1 MKRRVGIVGG
11 GASGMTAAIFAAR
24 AGADVTIYERN
35 ERVGKKILATG
46 NGKCNFSNEAMG
58 KEAYNGSGAAIVE
71 AALAQFGVA
80 STKAFFEQIGLR
92 IKDRNGYLYPA
103 SEQAAAV
110 LDVLRYEVGRLGVR
124 VHTGCQIIRIEKRK
138 QEIIL
143 EAADGEE
150 SKLDSVVLSCGGKA
164 APKTGSDGAGL
175 LLAAGLG
182 HRIVETVPA
191 LTALRCEGDF
201 WKSVAG
207 VRCDAKVTLFTDGK
221 LCREECGEVQMT
233 DYGISGI
240 PVFQLSRAAAY
251 ALKEQKEAV
260 AEIDFLPDLE
270 AEQEEL
276 FWKARWDR
284 QGWQTMEQ
292 FLTGIVN
299 KKIGLLL
306 LKIAGIGATGEASR
320 VPEKKRNELKKLFRR
335 FTVRV
340 KRVNSYE
347 QAQVCAGG
355 VDCAELT
362 GQLESKKAAGVYF
375 AGEIVDID
383 GRCGGYN
390 LQWAWTSGAIAGT
403 AAAGGSSCE
412 KLLCIKSNPRRRQL
426 GIKFD

>member
-1 MKRRVGIVGG
+1 MGIVGG
-11 GASGMTAAIFAAR
+11 GASGLMAAIFAAR
-24 AGADVTIYERN
+24 AGADTAIYERN

-46 NGKCNFSNEAMG
+46 NGKCNFSNEVMG
-58 KEAYNGSGAAIVE
+58 REAYNGSGADIVE
-71 AALAQFGVA
+71 AALAQFGV
-80 STKAFFEQIGLR
+80 SQTKAFFEEIGMR

-103 SEQAAAV
+103 SEQAATV
-110 LDVLRYEVGRLGVR
+110 LDVLRYEAARLGVG
-124 VHTGCQIIRIEKRK
+124 VHTGCRVIKIEKRK

-143 EAADGEE
+143 KTEDGEE
-150 SKLDSVVLSCGGKA
+150 SQFDAVVLSCGGKA

-207 VRCDAKVTLFTDGK
+207 VRCDAKVTLFADSK
-221 LCREECGEVQMT
+221 LRRAERGEVQMT

-240 PVFQLSRAAAY
+240 PVFQLSRDAAY
-251 ALKEQKEAV
+251 ALNEQKEVV
-260 AEIDFLPDLE
+260 AEIDFLPDFE
-270 AEQEEL
+270 DAENDL
-276 FWKARWDR
+276 FWDKRWDR
-284 QGWQTMEQ
+284 QGLQTMEQ
-292 FLTGIVN
+292 FMTGIVN

-306 LKIAGIGATGEASR
+306 LKMAGIGVTGEASR
-320 VPEKKRNELKKLFRR
+320 VSEEKRKELKKLFRR

-340 KRVNSYE
+340 RQVNSYE
-347 QAQVCAGG
+347 HAQVCAGG

-362 GQLESKKAAGVYF
+362 GQMESKKAPGVYF

-403 AAAGGSSCE
+403 AAAGGS
-412 KLLCIKSNPRRRQL
+412 
-426 GIKFD
+426 F

>member
-24 AGADVTIYERN
+24 AGADAVIYERN

-58 KEAYNGSGAAIVE
+58 KEAYNGSGADIVE
-71 AALAQFGVA
+71 AALRQFGV
-80 STKAFFEQIGLR
+80 SQTKAFFEEIGMR

-103 SEQAAAV
+103 SEQAATV
-110 LDVLRYEVGRLGVR
+110 LDVLRYEAGRLGVR
-124 VHTGCQIIRIEKRK
+124 VHTGCQIIKVEKRN

-143 EAADGEE
+143 KTADGRE
-150 SKLDSVVLSCGGKA
+150 SRFDAVVLSCGGKA

-207 VRCDAKVTLFTDGK
+207 VRCDAKVTLFVDRK
-221 LCREECGEVQMT
+221 LRRAERGEVQMT

-240 PVFQLSRAAAY
+240 PIFQLSRNAAY
-251 ALKEQKEAV
+251 ALNERKEV
-260 AEIDFLPDLE
+260 TAEIDFLPDFE
-270 AEQEEL
+270 DAEDDL
-276 FWKARWDR
+276 FWEKRWDR
-284 QGWQTMEQ
+284 QGFQTMEQ

-299 KKIGLLL
+299 KKISLHL
-306 LKIAGIGATGEASR
+306 LKTAGIGVTAEAAR
-320 VPEKKRNELKKLFRR
+320 VPEEKRRELKELFRK

-340 KRVNSYE
+340 KKVNSYE

-362 GQLESKKAAGVYF
+362 GQMESKKAPGIYF

-403 AAAGGSSCE
+403 AAAGGSSCQN
-412 KLLCIKSNPRRRQL
+412 LLCIK
-426 GIKFD
+426 

>member
-1 MKRRVGIVGG
+1 MGIVGG
-11 GASGMTAAIFAAR
+11 GASGMMAAIFAAR

-46 NGKCNFSNEAMG
+46 NGKCNFSNEDMG
-58 KEAYNGSGAAIVE
+58 REAYNGSGTDMVE
-71 AALAQFGVA
+71 AAFAQFGVA
-80 STKAFFEQIGLR
+80 STKAFFEQIGMR

-103 SEQAAAV
+103 SEQAATV
-110 LDVLRYEVGRLGVR
+110 LDVLRHEAGRLGVR
-124 VHTGCQIIRIEKRK
+124 VHTGCQIINVEKRE

-143 EAADGEE
+143 KTADERE
-150 SKLDSVVLSCGGKA
+150 SKFDAVILSCGGRA

-175 LLAAGLG
+175 LLAARLG

-207 VRCDAKVTLFTDGK
+207 VRCDAKVTLFADRK
-221 LCREECGEVQMT
+221 LRRAERGEVQMT

-240 PVFQLSRAAAY
+240 PVFQLSRDAAY
-251 ALKEQKEAV
+251 ALKEQKEV
-260 AEIDFLPDLE
+260 TAEIDFLPDFEDAE
-270 AEQEEL
+270 ADL
-276 FWKARWDR
+276 FWKKRWDR

-306 LKIAGIGATGEASR
+306 LKTAGIGVTAEAAR
-320 VPEKKRNELKKLFRR
+320 VSEEKRQELKKFYRR

-340 KRVNSYE
+340 KKVNSYE

-362 GQLESKKAAGVYF
+362 GQMESKKAPGIYF

-403 AAAGGSSCE
+403 AAAGGS
-412 KLLCIKSNPRRRQL
+412 
-426 GIKFD
+426 F

>member
-11 GASGMTAAIFAAR
+11 GASGLMAAIFAAR
-24 AGADVTIYERN
+24 AGADATIYERN

-46 NGKCNFSNEAMG
+46 NGKCNFSNEVMG
-58 KEAYNGSGAAIVE
+58 REAYNGSGADIVE
-71 AALAQFGVA
+71 AALAQFGV
-80 STKAFFEQIGLR
+80 SQTKAFFEEIGMR

-103 SEQAAAV
+103 SEQAATV
-110 LDVLRYEVGRLGVR
+110 LDVLRYEAARLGVG
-124 VHTGCQIIRIEKRK
+124 VHTGCRVIKIEKRK
-138 QEIIL
+138 QGIIL
-143 EAADGEE
+143 KTADGGE
-150 SKLDSVVLSCGGKA
+150 SQFDAVVLSCGGKA

-175 LLAAGLG
+175 LFAAGLG

-207 VRCDAKVTLFTDGK
+207 VRCDAKVTLFADSK
-221 LCREECGEVQMT
+221 LRRAERGEVQMT

-240 PVFQLSRAAAY
+240 PVFQLSRDAAY
-251 ALKEQKEAV
+251 ALNEQKEVV
-260 AEIDFLPDLE
+260 AEIDFLPDFDDTE
-270 AEQEEL
+270 NDL
-276 FWKARWDR
+276 FWDKRWDR
-284 QGWQTMEQ
+284 QGLQTMEQ
-292 FLTGIVN
+292 FMTGIVN

-306 LKIAGIGATGEASR
+306 LKTAGIGVTGEASR
-320 VPEKKRNELKKLFRR
+320 VSEEKRKELKKLFRR

-340 KRVNSYE
+340 RQVNSYE

-362 GQLESKKAAGVYF
+362 GQMESKKAPGVYF

-403 AAAGGSSCE
+403 AAAGGS
-412 KLLCIKSNPRRRQL
+412 
-426 GIKFD
+426 F